1 MTESNA
7 NAVETLALSA
17 SALSDQELISAVSP
31 DKIPK
36 SERMSSPS
44 RGKVIQTIAVTQPIA
59 KIDLS
64 IAALVDGGFSA
75 GGTMPETLLYL
86 APLA

>member
-1 MTESNA
+1 
-7 NAVETLALSA
+7 
-17 SALSDQELISAVSP
+17 
-31 DKIPK
+31 
-36 SERMSSPS
+36 MSSPS

-86 APLA
+86 APPA

>member
-31 DKIPK
+31 DKISK
-36 SERMSSPS
+36 SERFP
-44 RGKVIQTIAVTQPIA
+44 V
-59 KIDLS
+59 
-64 IAALVDGGFSA
+64 
-75 GGTMPETLLYL
+75 
-86 APLA
+86 